1 MTEKQRAARQSQKHA
16 DSKTAY
22 GSGAAS
28 ALGDNRLLA
37 TLAAVFLALV
47 AFNLWGTLKPVDRG
61 LMPEEVL
68 GTWTTTDQDYVD
80 RAFEIRSNSVVF
92 YTGESSYTV
101 HLIETVEVDDMDGPL
116 LVTINYAQDGGLNTF
131 SFYYEPADGGVIT
144 FKNQRDMKWKRR
156 A

>member
-1 MTEKQRAARQSQKHA
+1 VGYLEARRPWFDARGSTGDVDH
-16 DSKTAY
+16 D
-22 GSGAAS
+22 GSG
-28 ALGDNRLLA
+28 L
-37 TLAAVFLALV
+37 
-47 AFNLWGTLKPVDRG
+47 
-61 LMPEEVL
+61 
-68 GTWTTTDQDYVD
+68 
-80 RAFEIRSNSVVF
+80 

-144 FKNQRDMKWKRR
+144 FKNQRDMKWKRQ